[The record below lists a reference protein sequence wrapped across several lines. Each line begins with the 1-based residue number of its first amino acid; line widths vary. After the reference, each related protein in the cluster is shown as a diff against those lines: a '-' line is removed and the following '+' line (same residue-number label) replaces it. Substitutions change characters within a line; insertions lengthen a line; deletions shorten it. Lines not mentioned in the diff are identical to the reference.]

1 MIVVIG
7 RQRRGQVIWG
17 SKRWGIQVGGRLS
30 GSAHWRN
37 GANLELN
44 NRSGRND
51 LESGELR
58 TRSRETQASK
68 QNPVAG
74 EWGETSG
81 HGQGGHL
88 SSSVPPLCPRMNTM
102 ASWSTVIRAKA
113 KYPPQPRNFSP
124 SDLIVHTFSNLIKP
138 QFWQLE
144 KKERKKNVGIQSLN
158 NSSFHLQSIT
168 ASLLPTPKNSCLVP
182 VWGCSLFSPKSPL
195 YPDTLIDRATR
206 GQGRAGCSPLGGTD
220 PRTICLPSHFIR
232 KSALNEGKRSQRWKS
247 ATWWQIDGT
256 GI

>member
-1 MIVVIG
+1 MRGDLWPWAGRPPELLCPAPLPQNEHDGIVVHSDRSQSQIPTSAPKLLT
-7 RQRRGQVIWG
+7 IWFNC
-17 SKRWGIQVGGRLS
+17 SYIFQFNKIPVLT
-30 GSAHWRN
+30 
-37 GANLELN
+37 
-44 NRSGRND
+44 
-51 LESGELR
+51 
-58 TRSRETQASK
+58 TREET
-68 QNPVAG
+68 
-74 EWGETSG
+74 
-81 HGQGGHL
+81 
-88 SSSVPPLCPRMNTM
+88 
-102 ASWSTVIRAKA
+102 
-113 KYPPQPRNFSP
+113 
-124 SDLIVHTFSNLIKP
+124 
-138 QFWQLE
+138 

-206 GQGRAGCSPLGGTD
+206 GQDRAGCSPLGGTD